1 MRLCFN
7 VTSLED
13 DLLEADEDFNLN
25 FGTADENVILDPE
38 MAVVTIVDNDRE
50 FKEKVVY

>member
-1 MRLCFN
+1 MVRACFN

-25 FGTADENVILDPE
+25 LGTADENVILDPE
-38 MAVVTIVDNDRE
+38 MAVVTIANDDRE
-50 FKEKVVY
+50 